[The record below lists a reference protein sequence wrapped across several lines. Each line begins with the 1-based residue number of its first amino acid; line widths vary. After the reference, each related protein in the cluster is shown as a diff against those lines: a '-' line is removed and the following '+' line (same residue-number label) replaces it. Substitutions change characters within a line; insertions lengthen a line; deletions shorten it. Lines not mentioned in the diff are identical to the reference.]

1 MPLEETRRKRVEK
14 PNGKVRGE
22 LEVGGGEG
30 EEAATSVVVVVVG
43 GRGTLSAVGKGMK
56 RGGLQCKRGEGGSPR
71 IRVTNARVCTPPRH
85 PPRPPKEVNAVGRHF
100 ATRSDAIQMRRMRVA
115 GAAPL
120 PSAR

>member
-1 MPLEETRRKRVEK
+1 MPLEETE
-14 PNGKVRGE
+14 
-22 LEVGGGEG
+22 GGGEAEWKSAG
-30 EEAATSVVVVVVG
+30 GSWKSAEEKERRQPPLVVVVVVG